1 MAPASG
7 SPEAASA
14 STVQQSSSHS
24 AAAQGQQNGTSQ
36 QAPAAAP
43 AQQQPKAEKKA
54 KGEKAGKAAA
64 GGEEEEEEE
73 GAAADASGDKKISGA
88 ELKKRA
94 KEEKAARRAAEKAE
108 KQVGSAPT
116 PAPAGGKA
124 QAQQQKGSQLKPPQ
138 QSKTAHIRSPSQG
151 GASNQSALAF
161 RSKNSAQ
168 STPAVREHRKPGKEV
183 GLFSHL
189 YTQPKRHTLEGV
201 SKEVHPAV
209 LALGL
214 QMSNYV
220 VCGSN
225 ARCVGMLLAFKKVIH
240 SLANLPPALA
250 NPLHRP
256 FKPTRPLTVLPWP
269 AT

>member
-1 MAPASG
+1 MATTSDNPE
-7 SPEAASA
+7 PEATSA

-24 AAAQGQQNGTSQ
+24 AVTQGQQDGTQ
-36 QAPAAAP
+36 QQTPAAAP

-54 KGEKAGKAAA
+54 KGEKGAKAAAAAA
-64 GGEEEEEEE
+64 GGED
-73 GAAADASGDKKISGA
+73 ATTDASGDKKLSGA

-116 PAPAGGKA
+116 PASTSGKS
-124 QAQQQKGSQLKPPQ
+124 QAQQQKGGQLKPPQ

-151 GASNQSALAF
+151 GASNQTALAF

-168 STPAVREHRKPGKEV
+168 STPAAKEHRKPSKEV

-240 SLANLPPALA
+240 CIANLLTPFTDRIR
-250 NPLHRP
+250 RP
-256 FKPTRPLTVLPWP
+256 FKPTRPLTVPLWP